1 MSAPLPLPPAKP
13 HRCRAEFEVTS
24 GLIEHRRALYR
35 HAYRRTRDREQ
46 AEDLLQEAS
55 LRALAFAFSYEPGTN
70 VRAWLH
76 RVLESAFVSRCR
88 RKVRERRALDA
99 MTFDPCAWTRKDGP
113 PSMLAL
119 SPRVERALAELPAN
133 FREVLCLVDI
143 AELSY
148 RDAAEEIGVPLGT
161 IMSRLF
167 RARQKLAALLAADEV
182 VESARAA

>member
-1 MSAPLPLPPAKP
+1 MSAPLPLPPEKP
-13 HRCRAEFEVTS
+13 QSCRAEFEVQS
-24 GLIEHRRALYR
+24 GLIEHRQALYR
-35 HAYRRTRDREQ
+35 HACRRTRDAEQ

-55 LRALAFAFSYEPGTN
+55 LRALAFAISYEPGTN

-113 PSMLAL
+113 PTMLAL
-119 SPRVERALAELPAN
+119 SPRVEQAMAALPPS

-148 RDAAEEIGVPLGT
+148 RDAAEQAGVPLGT

-167 RARQKLAALLAADEV
+167 RARQRLAAALSADDA
-182 VESARAA
+182 VEPARAA